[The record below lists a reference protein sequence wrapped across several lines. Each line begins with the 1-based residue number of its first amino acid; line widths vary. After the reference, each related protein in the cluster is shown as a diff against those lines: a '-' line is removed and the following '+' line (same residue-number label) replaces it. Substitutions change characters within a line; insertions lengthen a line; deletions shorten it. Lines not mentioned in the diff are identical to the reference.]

1 MFFPIARQN
10 SFSGTTGDTVTVILQ
25 AGQMA
30 FIRTSP
36 RAYHGIE
43 CGNTM
48 GEFLLSPSRF
58 STYQTQHYAQTR
70 RFNTLLANQTDRPKL
85 RSKLFGLFT
94 LVRVVL
100 YGLRRSPI
108 ANRRLGGEAAR
119 SGGIC
124 HLLGEYTVAR
134 PSRSQS

>member
-1 MFFPIARQN
+1 MTLGKIRQYQMHLFPPLKSATP
-10 SFSGTTGDTVTVILQ
+10 F
-25 AGQMA
+25 
-30 FIRTSP
+30 
-36 RAYHGIE
+36 
-43 CGNTM
+43 
-48 GEFLLSPSRF
+48 LSPSRF

-85 RSKLFGLFT
+85 RPNLLGRFT

-100 YGLRRSPI
+100 HGLRGGPV

-119 SGGIC
+119 RGGIC